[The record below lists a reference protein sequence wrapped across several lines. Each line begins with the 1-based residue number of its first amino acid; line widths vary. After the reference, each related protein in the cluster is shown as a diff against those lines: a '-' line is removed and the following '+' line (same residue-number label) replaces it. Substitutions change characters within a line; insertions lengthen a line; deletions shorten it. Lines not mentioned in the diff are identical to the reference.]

1 MEVNNLVLNALEPA
15 VQSAA
20 VTTLGTVLVAL
31 VGVAIEL
38 LRRSH
43 KRLGAVTDQVQNT
56 HETNLRD
63 DVDSVLAALERIE
76 ATQGQH
82 GHDIGG
88 LRQEIRQE
96 RAERADL
103 ERRVDRLA
111 ADAP

>member
-1 MEVNNLVLNALEPA
+1 MIHLVLSALEPA

-20 VTTLGTVLVAL
+20 VTALGTVLVAL

-43 KRLGAVTDQVQNT
+43 KRLGTVTDQVQNT
-56 HETNLRD
+56 HQTNLRD

-76 ATQGQH
+76 ATQRQH

-88 LRQEIRQE
+88 LRHEIRQE
-96 RAERADL
+96 RTERADL

-111 ADAP
+111 IGEQ